1 MVWVRKL
8 RNFLVLLFNTRRDV
22 PKVVEYDLH
31 HNNNT
36 DHQNISIVISMMLFY
51 DSCCCMCTQLYHT

>member
-1 MVWVRKL
+1 MIGEQNGLGEKL

-36 DHQNISIVISMMLFY
+36 DQPKHFNCDFY
-51 DSCCCMCTQLYHT
+51 VCCF